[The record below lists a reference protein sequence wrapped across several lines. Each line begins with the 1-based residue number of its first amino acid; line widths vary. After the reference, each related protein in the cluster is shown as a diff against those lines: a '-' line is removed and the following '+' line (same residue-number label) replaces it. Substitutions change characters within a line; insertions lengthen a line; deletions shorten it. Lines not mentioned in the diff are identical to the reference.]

1 MKKRM
6 IPGIVL
12 SALAVYMAFETVL
25 LYNLIT
31 RPDGTFIT
39 DADVAFGRI
48 TGPDGAF
55 LTDAGS
61 GIGLYLLGGLLE
73 INDHLPYRDAPPY
86 LFALCAVTVL
96 LALAAV
102 LCFWRARRGKAHG
115 D

>member
-6 IPGIVL
+6 IPGILL
-12 SALAVYMAFETVL
+12 SALAVYIAFETVL

-39 DADVAFGRI
+39 DADVAFG
-48 TGPDGAF
+48 
-55 LTDAGS
+55 
-61 GIGLYLLGGLLE
+61 LYLFGGLLE
-73 INDHLPYRDAPPY
+73 LNPSLTYPNAPPY
-86 LFALCAVTVL
+86 LFALCAVTAL

-102 LCFWRARRGKAHG
+102 LCFRWARRGKARG

>member
-12 SALAVYMAFETVL
+12 SLLTVYMAFETVC
-25 LYNLIT
+25 LYS
-31 RPDGTFIT
+31 
-39 DADVAFGRI
+39 RI

-55 LTDAGS
+55 LTGDG
-61 GIGLYLLGGLLE
+61 GIGLYLFGGLLE
-73 INDHLPYRDAPPY
+73 INDHLPYRDAPLY
-86 LFALCAVTVL
+86 FFVLCAVTAL

-102 LCFWRARRGKAHG
+102 FCFWRARRDAARG